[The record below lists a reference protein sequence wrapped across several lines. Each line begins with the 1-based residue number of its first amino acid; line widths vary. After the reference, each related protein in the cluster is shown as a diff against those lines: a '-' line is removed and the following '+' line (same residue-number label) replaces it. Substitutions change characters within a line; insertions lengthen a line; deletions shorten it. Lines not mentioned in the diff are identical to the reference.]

1 MLDGDTDELF
11 EGRQFGRRMG
21 PGKRPAVLVI
31 DLQVGLTQPEW
42 PLYGNH
48 DDVIARVGEL
58 VGAARAAQVPVIYT
72 VVAYTA
78 AELALDCY
86 PLLRKM
92 PSMRGLVTGHV
103 ATEPDPR
110 LEPAPDEP
118 VLVKK
123 GQSAF
128 IGTPLAQIL
137 LGLGVDTLLVTGAN
151 TSGCVR
157 GTVMD
162 AGTLGYSILLVA
174 ECLGDV
180 TEQVHQASIYDM
192 NAKNGDLTS
201 LADAISYLDQVGQAR
216 RAMA

>member
-1 MLDGDTDELF
+1 MIDGDTDELF

-48 DDVIARVGEL
+48 DDVIASVREL

-92 PSMRGLVTGHV
+92 PSMRDLLTGHV
-103 ATEPDPR
+103 TTEPDPR
-110 LEPAPDEP
+110 LRPAANEP

-162 AGTLGYSILLVA
+162 AGTLGYSILLVP

-192 NAKNGDLTS
+192 NAKNGDLTP
-201 LADAISYLDQVGQAR
+201 LADAISYLSQVGQAR
-216 RAMA
+216 SAMA

>member
-31 DLQVGLTQPEW
+31 DLQVGLTQPKW

-103 ATEPDPR
+103 TTEPDPR

>member
-1 MLDGDTDELF
+1 MIDGDTDELY
-11 EGRQFGRRMG
+11 ERRQFGCRMG
-21 PGKRPAVLVI
+21 PGQRPAVLVI

-48 DDVIARVGEL
+48 DDTIDNVVQL
-58 VGAARAAQVPVIYT
+58 VRAARSAQVPVIYT
-72 VVAYTA
+72 VVAYSA

-92 PSMRGLVTGHV
+92 PAMRGLLTDHVT
-103 ATEPDPR
+103 ATLDPR
-110 LEPAPDEP
+110 LEPEPNEP

-123 GQSAF
+123 GQSSF

-137 LGLGVDTLLVTGAN
+137 LGLSVDTLLVTGAN

-180 TEQVHQASIYDM
+180 TKEVHRASIYDM

-201 LADAISYLDQVGQAR
+201 LADAVTYLDQIGQAR
-216 RAMA
+216 NA

>member
-1 MLDGDTDELF
+1 MIDGDTDELF
-11 EGRQFGRRMG
+11 EGRQFGRLMG
-21 PGKRPAVLVI
+21 PGKRPAVLVV

-48 DDVIARVGEL
+48 DDVIARVREL

-92 PSMRGLVTGHV
+92 PSMRGLLMDHVT
-103 ATEPDPR
+103 TQPDPR
-110 LEPAPDEP
+110 LEPAPNEP

-128 IGTPLAQIL
+128 IGTPLGQIL
-137 LGLGVDTLLVTGAN
+137 IGLGVDTLLVTGAN

-162 AGTLGYSILLVA
+162 AGTLGYSILLVP

-216 RAMA
+216 SAMA